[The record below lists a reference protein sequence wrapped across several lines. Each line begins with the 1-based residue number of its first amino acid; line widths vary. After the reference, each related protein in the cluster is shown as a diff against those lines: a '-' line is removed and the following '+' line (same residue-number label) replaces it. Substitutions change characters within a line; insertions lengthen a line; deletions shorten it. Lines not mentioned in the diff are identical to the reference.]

1 MKNERRTQRTIT
13 GKRKDEAPKW
23 DNIKN
28 EGGRK
33 SRHP

>member
-1 MKNERRTQRTIT
+1 MKNERKGQRTIIGT
-13 GKRKDEAPKW
+13 RKDEVPKW

-28 EGGRK
+28 EGCRK